1 MKKSNHKK
9 SIFAVAVATGL
20 SLAGTAQATLLV
32 YENFNYSTGT
42 ASGNGGVL
50 FNGQGASNT
59 FGMTGTW
66 TTGGNGTVGPTVYQQ
81 GNLSGVNLNT
91 GVGNTFNGTV
101 AAPSNFATSGGY
113 MGPVSSLPGGTSATT
128 DQIAAYRPLAPS
140 VTATFQ
146 AGTTTWFSFVSAR
159 AFNANPSGPKFAIG
173 AAQLNTTN
181 RGFQAFGEAIGGG
194 GGIGGAAGAF
204 NNSSVYPQFWDETV
218 TGSGTFSNYD
228 AGGVQTSTASTSAV
242 HYVSDSFTWA
252 SDPTTAQPI
261 ANIVIGKIVWSNT
274 GPDVLS
280 LARFLPTSG
289 TLTESLFN
297 STAYSSSAWATQPN
311 LDQSQFDTIS
321 FAGGRYFIDE
331 LRLATTFTEVIG
343 GTLTAIPE
351 PASSFALLS
360 LLSLGA
366 FARNRRK

>member
-1 MKKSNHKK
+1 M
-9 SIFAVAVATGL
+9 
-20 SLAGTAQATLLV
+20 AQATLLV
-32 YENFNYSTGT
+32 YENFNYTTGT
-42 ASGNGGVL
+42 PSGTGGVL
-50 FNGQGASNT
+50 FNGQGATNT

-91 GVGNTFNGTV
+91 GAGNTFNGTV
-101 AAPSNFATSGGY
+101 ASPSNFVTSGGY

-173 AAQLNTTN
+173 ASNLNTTN

-194 GGIGGAAGAF
+194 GGIGGAAGAS
-204 NNSSVYPQFWDETV
+204 NNSRVYPQFWDETV

-242 HYVSDSFTWA
+242 HYVSNSFTWA
-252 SDPTTAQPI
+252 TDPVTFQPY
-261 ANIVIGKIVWSNT
+261 ANITIGKIVWSNT

-280 LARFLPTSG
+280 LARFLPTDG
-289 TLTESLFN
+289 VLTEAMFN
-297 STAYSSSAWATQPN
+297 SVAYSSAAWSTQPN

-331 LRLATTFTEVIG
+331 IRLATTFTDVIT
-343 GTLTAIPE
+343 GTLAPVPE
-351 PASSFALLS
+351 PSSSFALLS

-366 FARNRRK
+366 FVRNRRK